1 MARLLSTTV
10 WSMMALIV
18 TCWNS
23 QGHMIVTRIAEL
35 YLNSTQPIVLRRAAK
50 NLRTLGRFF
59 KETPN
64 SLLEASVM
72 PDFLNYEN
80 NGFLMYYHYSDFPHF
95 YKNDDDDPIPGAM
108 FPFGIE
114 YAYQSAINIIIDS
127 QDAEKQQNATVK
139 AGLMDS
145 LMLRF
150 ILHLTGDAH
159 QPLHAASL
167 FSETFLNQTLKGG
180 DMGGNLIP
188 VDDIFQRNITNLH
201 SLWDSC
207 LGLYEEMKEMP
218 LSEDNKTIVTERAEE
233 LMKRYPR
240 SSFENEVMDIDMGN
254 WVKESFEYVTSF
266 VYSDIDIFPILS
278 PQYIYN
284 GRQICTM
291 RMALAGYRLAQVLS
305 ILYEPR
311 PGL

>member
-1 MARLLSTTV
+1 MPASVVVFSALFLTV
-10 WSMMALIV
+10 NS
-18 TCWNS
+18 WNS

-35 YLNSTQPIVLRRAAK
+35 YLNSTQPIVLERASK
-50 NLRTLGRFF
+50 NLKTLARFF
-59 KETPN
+59 KETEN

-80 NGFLMYYHYSDFPHF
+80 DGFLMYYHYSDFPHF
-95 YKNDDDDPIPGAM
+95 YKNDDLDPNPATM

-127 QDAEKQQNATVK
+127 QDTEKQRSATVK

-167 FSETFLNQTLKGG
+167 FSKTFLNKTLIAG
-180 DMGGNLIP
+180 DMGGNLIH
-188 VDDIFQRNITNLH
+188 VDDIFHNNITNLH

-207 LGLYEEMKEMP
+207 LGLYKEMKEMP
-218 LSEDNKTIVTERAEE
+218 LSEENRTIITDRAEE
-233 LMKRYPR
+233 LMRRYPR
-240 SSFENEVMDIDMGN
+240 STLENEIIDVDMGK
-254 WVKESFEYVTSF
+254 WIKESLEYTKSF
-266 VYSDIDIFPILS
+266 VYSDIDIFPALS
-278 PQYIYN
+278 PQYIDK
-284 GRQICTM
+284 GRQICTQ
-291 RMALAGYRLAQVLS
+291 RIALAGYRLAQVLS
-305 ILYEPR
+305 ILYDPQSQ
-311 PGL
+311 L